1 MMGRSLSCK
10 TMKICTS
17 SASIIYNNCGYV
29 SSTKY
34 DIKYSTRIP
43 TTCISTC
50 RQASTCAHLPEKR
63 EQLLEEHKVIRK
75 GDTINLHTLLF
86 TEYRDYVVRYIDNIQ
101 VQVKAAQLAGK
112 VIVLYFLPLHQD
124 YVYSRMSISHLID
137 TYTYL
142 LPDNV
147 FEVVLVAYGTAEDLR
162 YNQSN
167 FESILYHMPWTAIP
181 FPDIT
186 SRERLRKRW
195 EQGPVFSTCW
205 KENHTLF

>member
-1 MMGRSLSCK
+1 MYS
-10 TMKICTS
+10 S
-17 SASIIYNNCGYV
+17 SASIIYNNCVHV

-34 DIKYSTRIP
+34 DNINSSTRIP
-43 TTCISTC
+43 TCISTC
-50 RQASTCAHLPEKR
+50 RQASTCGHFPEMK

-75 GDTINLHTLLF
+75 GDTINLHDLLF
-86 TEYRDYVVRYIDNIQ
+86 TKYRDYVVRYKDNIQ

-112 VIVLYFLPLHQD
+112 VIVLYFLPLHHD
-124 YVYSRMSISHLID
+124 YVYSRISISYLID

-162 YNQSN
+162 YNQWDKVL
-167 FESILYHMPWTAIP
+167 IDTL
-181 FPDIT
+181 
-186 SRERLRKRW
+186 RGKRKRW